1 MGTVKGRL
9 VTSQGVTAKMSSR
22 GVISARMLSNRIMM
36 QEKTVVPKTK
46 EQIIIPDEGYD
57 GLSRVTVKA
66 IPDNYGEI
74 VWDGSIMIVR

>member
-1 MGTVKGRL
+1 
-9 VTSQGVTAKMSSR
+9 
-22 GVISARMLSNRIMM
+22 MM

>member
-9 VTSQGVTAKMSSR
+9 VTSQGITAKMSSR

-46 EQIIIPDEGYD
+46 EQIIVPDEGYD

-66 IPDNYGEI
+66 IPDNKSRCLYNPG
-74 VWDGSIMIVR
+74 RLP